1 MEYGGPPV
9 MKEEGVVR
17 QVRGNM
23 AVVAT
28 LQTEACHSCGA
39 KGACSTMG
47 GLKERIVS
55 AENQLGAKPG
65 DKVVIA
71 VPTKG
76 VLSAGFLVYIAPI
89 LALIIGAYLG
99 QRYAGTHGSVIL
111 GLLFLAGGWMLARP
125 MGQRLANRRHLSVK
139 VIRILGQ
146 AAKPEEACCT

>member
-1 MEYGGPPV
+1 

-28 LQTEACHSCGA
+28 IQTEACHSCGA

-47 GLKERIVS
+47 GLKERVISV
-55 AENQLGAKPG
+55 ENRLGAKQG
-65 DKVVIA
+65 DRVIIA

-89 LALIIGAYLG
+89 LALIVGAYLG
-99 QRYAGTHGSVIL
+99 EKYMGTHGSVIL
-111 GLLFLAGGWMLARP
+111 GILFLAGSWFVARLL
-125 MGQRLANRRHLSVK
+125 GQRMASRRNLSVK
-139 VIRILGQ
+139 VIRILEKD
-146 AAKPEEACCT
+146 KPGEACCS